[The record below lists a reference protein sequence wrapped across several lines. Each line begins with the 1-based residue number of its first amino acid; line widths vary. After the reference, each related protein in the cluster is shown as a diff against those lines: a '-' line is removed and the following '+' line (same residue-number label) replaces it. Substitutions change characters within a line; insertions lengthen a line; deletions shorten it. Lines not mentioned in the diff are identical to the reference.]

1 MVWGWSRTVTLAAA
15 CVALPAILAGCSSR
29 ADGPSM
35 REALQR
41 EGPATLPLREV
52 TSEDGQVHLQVEAT
66 SQPHI
71 ARAPDTDPSGGPSY
85 EIDVPIG
92 TETPIRCWLT
102 ARPVAIAST
111 LAELASSKLFSDT
124 SQQEIAGIDAS
135 IVGDRPYLLI
145 DVMGLA
151 KQDGAAAFY
160 QGKLFAAP
168 VGVGALR
175 CVHVGVGYRA
185 TVQRVLTG
193 LLASLHF
200 APVTDEEQPEYL
212 EVYLARVGAMHCG
225 FGDLRAYRQD
235 DGGWLSLQR
244 TVVVGPRSRNEV
256 VGLDQ
261 VRLTIAD
268 AAGRITAASADSI
281 RGGETLHS
289 LELTRAAD
297 GSYAVAGE
305 VGGKALDGTLRA
317 GEPLRDDLAIA
328 RLVAKRPNGGTLSLP
343 KWEPDVAPLDP
354 VEATMRCMP
363 RNDNAEQRCEVSYG
377 QSTVQATLD
386 AAGMPRRASIPT
398 GGVVVDVER
407 AVTRGSF

>member
-1 MVWGWSRTVTLAAA
+1 MAWLPSRLAVARA
-15 CVALPAILAGCSSR
+15 CTALLALLAVGCSSR
-29 ADGPSM
+29 AGGPTLH
-35 REALQR
+35 EALKR
-41 EGPATLPLREV
+41 EGPTSMPLRDV
-52 TSEDGQVHLQVEAT
+52 ASDDGQVHLQVEAT
-66 SQPHI
+66 GQPHI
-71 ARAPDTDPSGGPSY
+71 QRVADTDTSGVPSY

-102 ARPVAIAST
+102 ARPVAIGST
-111 LAELASSKLFSDT
+111 LAELASSKLFADT
-124 SQQEIAGIDAS
+124 SQQEISGIDAAV
-135 IVGDRPYLLI
+135 VGERPYLLV
-145 DVMGLA
+145 DVIGLA
-151 KQDGAAAFY
+151 KQDGDDAFY

-175 CVHVGVGYRA
+175 CVHVGVGYHA

-193 LLASLHF
+193 LLGSLTF
-200 APVTDEEQPEYL
+200 AATTDEEQPAYL
-212 EVYLARVGAMHCG
+212 EVYLARVGPMNCG

-244 TVVVGPRSRNEV
+244 TVVIGPRSRNEV

-261 VRLTIAD
+261 VRLTVAD
-268 AAGRITAASADSI
+268 AAGHITAASADSI

-317 GEPLRDDLAIA
+317 GEPLKDDLAIA
-328 RLVAKRPNGGTLSLP
+328 RLIAKRPGGGTLAMP
-343 KWEPDVAPLDP
+343 KWEPDVAPLEP

-363 RNDNAEQRCEVSYG
+363 RNDDAEQRCEMSFG
-377 QSTVQATLD
+377 KSTVQATLD

-398 GGVVVDVER
+398 NGVVVDIER
-407 AVTRGSF
+407 AVTKGSF

>member
-1 MVWGWSRTVTLAAA
+1 MTRCAHRLSWILLGAAA
-15 CVALPAILAGCSSR
+15 LGLASGCSSR
-29 ADGPSM
+29 ASGPTM
-35 REALQR
+35 REALRR
-41 EGPATLPLREV
+41 EGPATMPLREV
-52 TSEDGQVHLQVEAT
+52 RSEDGQVSLQVEAM
-66 SQPHI
+66 SQPHV
-71 ARAPDTDPSGGPSY
+71 RRLPDDGSGAPAY

-102 ARPVAIAST
+102 ARPVAIGST
-111 LAELASSKLFSDT
+111 LGELASSKLFPDT

-135 IVGDRPYLLI
+135 VVGERPYLLV

-151 KQDGAAAFY
+151 KQDGDDAFY

-185 TVQRVLTG
+185 TVQRVLSG
-193 LLASLHF
+193 LLASLRF
-200 APVTDEEQPEYL
+200 APVTDEPQPQYL
-212 EVYLARVGAMHCG
+212 EVYLARVGPMNCG

-244 TVVVGPRSRNEV
+244 TVVIGPRSRNEV

-261 VRLTIAD
+261 VRLTVAD
-268 AAGRITAASADSI
+268 ATGRIRSASADAI
-281 RGGETLHS
+281 RGGQTLHS

-305 VGGKALDGTLRA
+305 VDGKALDGTLRA

-328 RLVAKRPNGGTLSLP
+328 RLMAKRPNGGTLSMP
-343 KWEPDVAPLDP
+343 KWEPDVAPLEP
-354 VEATMRCMP
+354 VHATMRCLP
-363 RNDNAEQRCEVSYG
+363 RDADAEQRCEMSFG
-377 QSTVQATLD
+377 TSTVQATLD

-407 AVTRGSF
+407 AVARGSF

>member
-1 MVWGWSRTVTLAAA
+1 MVWRSHRPATARAGAALLAL
-15 CVALPAILAGCSSR
+15 VALGCSSR
-29 ADGPSM
+29 ATGPTLH
-35 REALQR
+35 EALQR
-41 EGPATLPLREV
+41 EAPASMPLRDV
-52 TSEDGQVHLQVEAT
+52 VSDDGQVHLQVEAAG
-66 SQPHI
+66 QPHI
-71 ARAPDTDPSGGPSY
+71 ARTADTNASGAASY

-102 ARPVAIAST
+102 ARPVAIGST
-111 LAELASSKLFSDT
+111 LAELASSKLFADT
-124 SQQEIAGIDAS
+124 SQQEISGIDAS
-135 IVGDRPYLLI
+135 VVGERPYLLI

-151 KQDGAAAFY
+151 KQDGDDAFY

-175 CVHVGVGYRA
+175 CVHVGVGYRS
-185 TVQRVLTG
+185 TVQRVLSG
-193 LLASLHF
+193 LLASLTF
-200 APVTDEEQPEYL
+200 APVADSEQPAYL
-212 EVYLARVGAMHCG
+212 EVYLARVGPMNCG

-244 TVVVGPRSRNEV
+244 TVVIGPRSRNEV

-261 VRLTIAD
+261 VRLTVAD
-268 AAGRITAASADSI
+268 AAGRITSASADSI

-317 GEPLRDDLAIA
+317 VEPLRDDLAIA
-328 RLVAKRPNGGTLSLP
+328 RLIAKRPGGGTLSMP
-343 KWEPDVAPLDP
+343 KWEPEVAPLEP
-354 VEATMRCMP
+354 VEATMRCLP
-363 RNDNAEQRCEVSYG
+363 RNDDAEQRCEMSVG
-377 QSTVQATLD
+377 QATVQATLD

-407 AVTRGSF
+407 AVSRGSF

>member
-1 MVWGWSRTVTLAAA
+1 MTRRSHPPVTARASATLLA
-15 CVALPAILAGCSSR
+15 LLAIGCSSR
-29 ADGPSM
+29 ATGPTLH
-35 REALQR
+35 EALQR
-41 EGPATLPLREV
+41 EGPASMPLRDIA
-52 TSEDGQVHLQVEAT
+52 SDDGQVHLQVEAA

-71 ARAPDTDPSGGPSY
+71 TRAAGTDAEGEASY

-102 ARPVAIAST
+102 ARPVAIGST
-111 LAELASSKLFSDT
+111 LAELASSKLFTDT
-124 SQQEIAGIDAS
+124 SQQEISGIDAS
-135 IVGDRPYLLI
+135 VVGERPYLLI

-151 KQDGAAAFY
+151 KQDGDDAFY

-193 LLASLHF
+193 LLASLSF
-200 APVTDEEQPEYL
+200 APVTDSEQPAYL
-212 EVYLARVGAMHCG
+212 EVYLARVGPMNCG

-244 TVVVGPRSRNEV
+244 TVVIGPRSRNEV

-261 VRLTIAD
+261 VRLTVAD
-268 AAGRITAASADSI
+268 ASGRITAASADSI

-328 RLVAKRPNGGTLSLP
+328 RLIAKRPGGGTLSMP
-343 KWEPDVAPLDP
+343 KWEPDVTPLEP
-354 VEATMRCMP
+354 VEATMRCLP
-363 RNDNAEQRCEVSYG
+363 RNDEAEQRCELSVG
-377 QSTVQATLD
+377 QATVQATLD

-407 AVTRGSF
+407 AVSRGSF

>member
-1 MVWGWSRTVTLAAA
+1 MLRCALGRLAVLPGTALIAA
-15 CVALPAILAGCSSR
+15 LALGCSGR
-29 ADGPSM
+29 AAGPSM

-41 EGPATLPLREV
+41 EAPSTMPLREL
-52 TSEDGQVHLQVEAT
+52 TSDDGQVQLQVEAA
-66 SQPHI
+66 SQPRVARMPDDGSGI
-71 ARAPDTDPSGGPSY
+71 ASY

-102 ARPVAIAST
+102 ARPVAIGST
-111 LAELASSKLFSDT
+111 LGELASNKLFPDT
-124 SQQEIAGIDAS
+124 SQQEISGIDAS
-135 IVGDRPYLLI
+135 VVGERPYLLV

-151 KQDGAAAFY
+151 KQDGDDAFY

-185 TVQRVLTG
+185 TVQRVLSG
-193 LLASLHF
+193 LLASLRF
-200 APVTDEEQPEYL
+200 APVTDEEPPEYL
-212 EVYLARVGAMHCG
+212 EVYLARVGPMHCG

-244 TVVVGPRSRNEV
+244 TVVIGPRSRNEV

-261 VRLTIAD
+261 VRLTVAD
-268 AAGRITAASADSI
+268 ATGRITAASADAI

-328 RLVAKRPNGGTLSLP
+328 RLIAKQPGGGTLSLP
-343 KWEPDVAPLDP
+343 KWEPDVAPLEP
-354 VEATMRCMP
+354 VKATMRCQP
-363 RNDNAEQRCEVSYG
+363 RDDAAEQRCEMSFG
-377 QSTVQATLD
+377 PSTVQATLD

>member
-1 MVWGWSRTVTLAAA
+1 MTRCAHRPPPILFAAVLALA
-15 CVALPAILAGCSSR
+15 CGCSSK
-29 ADGPSM
+29 ATGPSM
-35 REALQR
+35 RQALQR
-41 EGPATLPLREV
+41 EGPAAMPLREV
-52 TSEDGQVHLQVEAT
+52 RSDDGQVSLQVEAV
-66 SQPHI
+66 SQPHV
-71 ARAPDTDPSGGPSY
+71 RRMPDDGSGTPSY

-102 ARPVAIAST
+102 ARPVAIGST
-111 LAELASSKLFSDT
+111 LGELASSKLFSDT

-135 IVGDRPYLLI
+135 VVGEHPYLLV

-151 KQDGAAAFY
+151 QQDGDDAFY

-185 TVQRVLTG
+185 TVQRVLSG
-193 LLASLHF
+193 LLASLQF
-200 APVTDEEQPEYL
+200 ASVTDVEQPEYL
-212 EVYLARVGAMHCG
+212 EVYLARVGPMSCG

-244 TVVVGPRSRNEV
+244 TVVIGPRSRNEV

-261 VRLTIAD
+261 VRLTVAD
-268 AAGRITAASADSI
+268 ASGRITSASADAI

-289 LELTRAAD
+289 LELTRSAD

-305 VGGKALDGTLRA
+305 VGGKALDGTMRA

-328 RLVAKRPNGGTLSLP
+328 RLIAKRPNGGTLSMP
-343 KWEPDVAPLDP
+343 KWEPDVAPLEP
-354 VEATMRCMP
+354 VKTTMRCLP
-363 RNDNAEQRCEVSYG
+363 RDAASSEQRCEMSFG
-377 QSTVQATLD
+377 ASTVQATLD
-386 AAGMPRRASIPT
+386 ASGMPRRASIPT

>member
-1 MVWGWSRTVTLAAA
+1 MAWSSHRSGATPVGAALLAA
-15 CVALPAILAGCSSR
+15 LAIGCASR
-29 ADGPSM
+29 VPGPSM
-35 REALQR
+35 REAMQR
-41 EGPATLPLREV
+41 EGPATLPLRDAA
-52 TSEDGQVHLQVEAT
+52 SDDGQVRLQVEAA

-71 ARAPDTDPSGGPSY
+71 ARVPDADASGAASY

-102 ARPVAIAST
+102 ARPVAIGST
-111 LAELASSKLFSDT
+111 LAELASRKLFADT

-135 IVGDRPYLLI
+135 VVGERPYLLI

-151 KQDGAAAFY
+151 KQDGSDAFY

-185 TVQRVLTG
+185 TVHRVLTG
-193 LLASLHF
+193 LLASLRF
-200 APVTDEEQPEYL
+200 APVSDQEQPEYL
-212 EVYLARVGAMHCG
+212 EVFLARVGPMSCG

-244 TVVVGPRSRNEV
+244 TVVIGPRSRSQA

-261 VRLTIAD
+261 VRLTVAD
-268 AAGRITAASADSI
+268 ASGRITTASADAI

-297 GSYAVAGE
+297 GSYTVAGE

-328 RLVAKRPNGGTLSLP
+328 RLMAKRPGGGVLSLP
-343 KWEPDVAPLDP
+343 KWDPDIAPLEP
-354 VEATMRCMP
+354 IEATLRCLP
-363 RNDNAEQRCEVSYG
+363 RSDGEQRCEMSLG

-386 AAGMPRRASIPT
+386 AAGMPRRASIPA

-407 AVTRGSF
+407 AYTRGSF

>member
-1 MVWGWSRTVTLAAA
+1 MTRCVRRLLAVLAGSAA
-15 CVALPAILAGCSSR
+15 LAGGAGCSSR
-29 ADGPSM
+29 ATGPTM
-35 REALQR
+35 REALRR
-41 EGPATLPLREV
+41 EGPAAMPLRDV
-52 TSEDGQVHLQVEAT
+52 RSDDGQVALQVEAI
-66 SQPHI
+66 SQPQV
-71 ARAPDTDPSGGPSY
+71 RRLPDDGSGVPAY

-92 TETPIRCWLT
+92 TDSPIRCWLT
-102 ARPVAIAST
+102 ARPVAIGST
-111 LAELASSKLFSDT
+111 LGELASSKLFPDT
-124 SQQEIAGIDAS
+124 SEQEITGIDAS
-135 IVGDRPYLLI
+135 VVGERPYLLV

-151 KQDGAAAFY
+151 KQDGDDAFY

-168 VGVGALR
+168 IGVGALR

-185 TVQRVLTG
+185 TVQRVLSG
-193 LLASLHF
+193 LLASLRF
-200 APVTDEEQPEYL
+200 AAASEDEQPAYL
-212 EVYLARVGAMHCG
+212 EVYLARVGTMPCG

-244 TVVVGPRSRNEV
+244 TVVIGPRSRSEV
-256 VGLDQ
+256 VGVDQ

-268 AAGRITAASADSI
+268 ATGHITAASADAI
-281 RGGETLHS
+281 RGGTTLHS

-305 VGGKALDGTLRA
+305 VDGKALDGTLRP

-328 RLVAKRPNGGTLSLP
+328 RLMAKRPHGGTLSLP
-343 KWEPDVAPLDP
+343 KWEPDIAPLEP
-354 VEATMRCMP
+354 VEATLRCQP
-363 RNDNAEQRCEVSYG
+363 RDAGAEQRCEMSVG

-407 AVTRGSF
+407 AVARGSF